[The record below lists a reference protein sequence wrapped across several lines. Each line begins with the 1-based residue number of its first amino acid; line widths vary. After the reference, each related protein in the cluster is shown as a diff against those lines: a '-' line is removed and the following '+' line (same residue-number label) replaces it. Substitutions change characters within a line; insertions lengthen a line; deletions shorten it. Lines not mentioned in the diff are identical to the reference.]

1 MLRKTDFYID
11 GKWVA
16 PVTPRELDV
25 INPADEQPFATIS
38 LGSKADVDKA
48 VAAARRAFGTWS
60 CVRHEE
66 RLAAVERLLEAY
78 KARMADMAQAISRE
92 MGAPI
97 RLATESQA
105 TAGAYHIKNF
115 IRALKEFRFEHPL
128 DPRNPEHLIV
138 REPIGVCGL
147 ITPWNWP
154 MNQVALKVVPAV
166 AVGCTVVLKPSEV
179 APMSSIVFAEIM
191 EAAGFPAGVF
201 NMVNGDGPTVG
212 EAMSAHPG
220 IDMMSF
226 TGSTRAGVA
235 VSKASADTVKRVALE
250 LGGKSPNLVF
260 ADSDLEKAVIRGLD
274 HMFENTGQSCNA
286 PSRMLVERPVYERAV
301 EIAAAHTKTVKVGNP
316 AEDGDHIGPL
326 VSEAQFDKVQGLIEI
341 AIKEGARLVAGGPGR
356 PEGFNRGYYV
366 RPTVF
371 ADVSNDM
378 TIAREEVF
386 GPVLAMIPFDSE
398 EEAVAIANDTP
409 YGLSSYIQS
418 GDPERIRRVARQLR
432 SGMVQVNGKSR
443 GPGAPFGGYKQSGLG
458 REGGVFGI
466 EDFLEVKSIAGW
478 PVE

>member
-1 MLRKTDFYID
+1 LARDSQ
-11 GKWVA
+11 A
-16 PVTPRELDV
+16 PVG
-25 INPADEQPFATIS
+25 IS
-38 LGSKADVDKA
+38 
-48 VAAARRAFGTWS
+48 
-60 CVRHEE
+60 
-66 RLAAVERLLEAY
+66 
-78 KARMADMAQAISRE
+78 
-92 MGAPI
+92 
-97 RLATESQA
+97 
-105 TAGAYHIKNF
+105 HIKSF
-115 IRALKEFRFEHPL
+115 IRALQAFEFEHPL
-128 DPRNPEHLIV
+128 DARNPQHLV
-138 REPIGVCGL
+138 AREPIGVAGL

-154 MNQVALKVVPAV
+154 MNQVVLKVVPAL
-166 AVGCTVVLKPSEV
+166 AVGCTVVLKPSEI

-191 EAAGFPAGVF
+191 DAAGFPAGVF

-212 EAMSAHPG
+212 EAMSRHPG

-260 ADSDLEKAVIRGLD
+260 ADTDVGAAVVRGLD
-274 HMFENTGQSCNA
+274 HVFENTGQSCNA
-286 PSRMLVERPVYERAV
+286 PTRMLVERPVYDRAV
-301 EIAAAHTKTVKVGNP
+301 EIAAAHARTVRVGNP

-326 VSEAQFDKVQGLIEI
+326 VSQAQFDKVQGLIEI
-341 AIKEGARLVAGGPGR
+341 AIREGARLVAGGPGR

-371 ADVSNDM
+371 ADVTNDM

-386 GPVLAMIPFDSE
+386 GPVLAMIPFETE

-432 SGMVQVNGKSR
+432 SGMVQVNGTSR
-443 GPGAPFGGYKQSGLG
+443 APGSPFGGYKQSGLG
-458 REGGVFGI
+458 RELGRRAV
-466 EDFLEVKSIAGW
+466 EDYTEEKTIQLHRGRRTGW
-478 PVE
+478 WVC